1 MNRTELLELV
11 IKASI
16 EAGEKI
22 LKVYEE
28 PIAVTT
34 KSDDSPLTQA
44 DLQSNEVITNYLEKT
59 PFPILSEEGKEMP
72 YAERSNWTTNWIV
85 DPLDGTKEFIKKN
98 GEFTTNIALV
108 TDGLPVLG
116 VIYAP
121 VLDELYFAEESFGA
135 YKCSGKSFT
144 GQLDDLLQK
153 AHKLPLEQSSTKI
166 KVVASRS
173 HLSEETQA
181 FIDELSQQHNDV
193 ETVSKGSSL
202 KFCIVAEGSAQFY
215 PRFAP
220 TMEWDTAAGQAIVEM
235 SGGTVIDHE
244 TGERMRYNRENL
256 LNNWFLVKGQE

>member
-1 MNRTELLELV
+1 M
-11 IKASI
+11 
-16 EAGEKI
+16 
-22 LKVYEE
+22 
-28 PIAVTT
+28 
-34 KSDDSPLTQA
+34 
-44 DLQSNEVITNYLEKT
+44 
-59 PFPILSEEGKEMP
+59 
-72 YAERSNWTTNWIV
+72 
-85 DPLDGTKEFIKKN
+85 DGTKEFIKKN

-144 GQLDDLLQK
+144 GQLGDLFQK

-181 FIDELSQQHNDV
+181 FIDELSQQHSDV